1 MRNTASLLKKVMVA
15 SALAGATFLV
25 SCKSDLETVK
35 AISNFENKPSETMD
49 NFRSVYTQG
58 GKPRMIV
65 SAPYVQRY
73 SLKKEPFSEF
83 NKGIKAESF
92 NEAGALVASIT
103 ANYAIYHE
111 NQKLWEARGNVVGK
125 NSKGETLYTE
135 KLYWNEQTR
144 RVSSDVFVK
153 VVRADGSTSTG
164 EGIDADEK
172 FQDYNVKKPKMSGFS
187 F

>member
-1 MRNTASLLKKVMVA
+1 MRKKTSLLKKVMVA
-15 SALAGATFLV
+15 SALAGAAFLV

-49 NFRSVYTQG
+49 NFRMVYTEG

-83 NKGIKAESF
+83 NKGINVESYS
-92 NEAGALVASIT
+92 EAGVRVASIT
-103 ANYAIYHE
+103 SNYAIYHE
-111 NQKLWEARGNVVGK
+111 NQKLWEARGNVIGK
-125 NSKGETLYTE
+125 NNKGETLYTE

-153 VVRADGSTSTG
+153 VVRANGTYSTG

-172 FQDYNVKKPKMSGFS
+172 FQDYSVKKPKMSGFS